1 MTESIDKLEPI
12 LLKKFLMIRAAL
24 YDKNLSKGDVSV
36 QWQILD
42 RYSVANGDCW
52 PSLKRL
58 AADTGLTQ
66 RTIQRSVTRLIES
79 GHSIIVKHGNRV
91 SSNHYKPDFSLLDRV
106 ETSTSLPSNEVETAT
121 SVCRDSQV
129 PKVETPT
136 SLKPINE
143 PEHQA
148 RGELVG
154 LSANATSDASLASPL
169 GGLPLASKDKYKY
182 PEFWSAYP
190 TRKNVG
196 KTEDEITAKLS
207 DGFAYSDIVEGARL
221 YDINMQS
228 KRASWKGD
236 KDYTIHPQNFVKD
249 SRWLDDW
256 TITPKVEVK
265 PKVVKAEKIVI
276 DVRTDEDL
284 GKMWD
289 DFYDHCDKC
298 PSCSGYYDWKE
309 LKPVK
314 DKFLFEFCDIG
325 KSMYYEYWFYNAKT
339 RKLKVKKESN
349 KNELIEAH
357 YQSQKSIFQTD
368 DNEDAA
374 IARMEKAELNSFHL
388 FK

>member
-66 RTIQRSVTRLIES
+66 RTIQRSVTRLTEA
-79 GHSIIVKHGNRV
+79 GHSGIVKHGNRV
-91 SSNHYKPDFSLLDRV
+91 ESNHYKPNFNLLDRV
-106 ETSTSLPSNEVETAT
+106 ETSTSLPSNEVETAKT
-121 SVCRDSQV
+121 VCRDSQV

-169 GGLPLASKDKYKY
+169 GGLPLASKGKDKYPKFWDVY
-182 PEFWSAYP
+182 PM
-190 TRKNVG
+190 RKHVG
-196 KTEDEITAKLS
+196 KTEDEITAMLS
-207 DGFAYSDIVEGARL
+207 NGVLLADIVEGARL
-221 YDINMQS
+221 YAEHIKVKQ
-228 KRASWKGD
+228 ATWKGG
-236 KDYTIHPQNFVKD
+236 KDYTIQPQNFITKE
-249 SRWLDDW
+249 RWRDDW
-256 TITPKVEVK
+256 IITPE
-265 PKVVKAEKIVI
+265 PVVKLKKVIDEKIVI

-325 KSMYYEYWFYNAKT
+325 KSMYYEYWFYNAKS

-374 IARMEKAELNSFHL
+374 TARMEKAELNSFHL

>member
-1 MTESIDKLEPI
+1 MTESIDKPEPI

-106 ETSTSLPSNEVETAT
+106 ETSTSLPSNGVETAT

-154 LSANATSDASLASPL
+154 LSANATSDATLASPL
-169 GGLPLASKDKYKY
+169 GGLPLAPKGKDKYPKFWDVY
-182 PEFWSAYP
+182 PM
-190 TRKNVG
+190 RKHVG
-196 KTEDEITAKLS
+196 KTEDEITAMLS
-207 DGFAYSDIVEGARL
+207 NGVLLADIVEGARL
-221 YDINMQS
+221 YADHIKVKQ
-228 KRASWKGD
+228 ATWKGG
-236 KDYTIHPQNFVKD
+236 KDYTIQPQNFITKE
-249 SRWLDDW
+249 RWRDDW
-256 TITPKVEVK
+256 IITPE
-265 PKVVKAEKIVI
+265 PVVKLKKVIDEKIVI

-298 PSCSGYYDWKE
+298 PSCSGYCDWKE

-349 KNELIEAH
+349 KNELIEAY